1 MGNEDIAAS
10 LPNPTYPTRTMNTV
24 TIDNIAGDAGTDE
37 PLLTASAL
45 DWEPRRAARRRDFRR
60 DDFTRSLLAVCA
72 TGGCAVA
79 AGIGALAVLHVGST
93 ARTVALCAAPL
104 AAGVLAFVC
113 LAPVEARWRK

>member
-1 MGNEDIAAS
+1 
-10 LPNPTYPTRTMNTV
+10 MNTV

-45 DWEPRRAARRRDFRR
+45 DWEPRRTARHRDFRR

-79 AGIGALAVLHVGST
+79 AGIGALAVLHVGIT

-104 AAGVLAFVC
+104 FAGVVAFLI
-113 LAPVEARWRK
+113 LAPIEGSWRAGR